1 AFIKGN
7 LYAHNGLIKHFSSN
21 VWIFDGK
28 SWENKCQLDAAGI
41 AYGVSASNGK
51 AMYVLGGENSNGDA
65 MTRCLSLLMD

>member
-1 AFIKGN
+1 
-7 LYAHNGLIKHFSSN
+7 
-21 VWIFDGK
+21 K

>member
-1 AFIKGN
+1 AFINGR

-28 SWENKCQLDAAGI
+28 SWENKCQLDAGI

-51 AMYVLGGENSNGDA
+51 AIYVLGGENSNGDS
-65 MTRCLSLLMD
+65 MRQCLYMIMD

>member
-1 AFIKGN
+1 MPIMASLNTLVRMFG
-7 LYAHNGLIKHFSSN
+7 
-21 VWIFDGK
+21 VFDGK